1 MPSRDSPDQEDRR
14 LTVLQAIPALGSG
27 GAERT
32 ALELAEGLVA
42 RGHRALVA
50 AAGGRMA
57 ETWRKAGAEH
67 FALRLDRRD
76 PLSLLAN
83 ARALARVIR
92 EGGVDLVH
100 ARSRGPAWAA
110 WLACRQSG
118 TPLVTTYHGAY
129 AERWPPKRLYN
140 AVMARG
146 AAVIAPSDY
155 IAGLVAERYRM
166 PPEKIAIVHDGIEL
180 AAFAPEAVSET
191 RRFELRQAWGVP
203 DGARI
208 VLAVARLSPIKGQ
221 RVLIEALA
229 RPPLAER
236 AEVMLVLAGGDEGRA
251 CYRAELE
258 ALVRARRLEGR
269 VRLVGYVADVP
280 AALSLAA
287 VAVQPSIVPEAFG
300 RAAAEAQALAVPTIV
315 TALGAAPEVVLAPPG
330 VAAGE
335 RTGWH
340 VSPGAPDALAAAIA
354 EALDLPEG
362 ERRALGAR
370 ARTQA
375 ARFSVEAMVEGTLAV
390 YRRVLAES
398 GAPQRNSDSGMS

>member
-1 MPSRDSPDQEDRR
+1 M
-14 LTVLQAIPALGSG
+14 LQAIPALGSG
-27 GAERT
+27 GAELT

-50 AAGGRMA
+50 AADGRMA
-57 ETWRKAGAEH
+57 PEWRRAGAKH
-67 FALRLDRRD
+67 IALPLDSRN
-76 PLSLLAN
+76 PLRTLAN

-92 EGGVDLVH
+92 EEGVDLVH

-118 TPLVTTYHGAY
+118 TSLVTTYHGAY

-146 AAVIAPSDY
+146 AGVIAPSAY
-155 IAGLVAERYRM
+155 IAGLVAERYRL
-166 PPEKIAIVHDGIEL
+166 PPETIAIVHDGIDL
-180 AAFAPEAVSET
+180 AAFAPEAVSEA
-191 RRFELRQAWGVP
+191 RRSPLRRAWGVP

-221 RVLIEALA
+221 RPLVEAFA
-229 RPPLAER
+229 RPPLADR
-236 AEVMLVLAGGDEGRA
+236 ADIMLVLAGGDEGRA
-251 CYRAELE
+251 GYRAELE
-258 ALVRARRLEGR
+258 ALVRARALDGR
-269 VRLVGYVADVP
+269 VRLAGHVADVP

-287 VAVQPSIVPEAFG
+287 VAVQPSVVPEAFG

-340 VSPGAPDALAAAIA
+340 VPPCEPHALAAAIA
-354 EALDLPEG
+354 EALDLPER
-362 ERRALGAR
+362 ERRALGRRAR
-370 ARTQA
+370 AQA

-398 GAPQRNSDSGMS
+398 GAPQRNSDSGLS